1 MHMGKLIASLR
12 KILKKRTLS
21 FWFLGTRRSFVSF
34 SSSFFLSF
42 FFFFTDTSLPL
53 RDAII
58 VISKETLVRRL
69 TRGIMLGTTLE
80 EIPSRKVINALL
92 EKLAEVD

>member
-34 SSSFFLSF
+34 SSSFFLS